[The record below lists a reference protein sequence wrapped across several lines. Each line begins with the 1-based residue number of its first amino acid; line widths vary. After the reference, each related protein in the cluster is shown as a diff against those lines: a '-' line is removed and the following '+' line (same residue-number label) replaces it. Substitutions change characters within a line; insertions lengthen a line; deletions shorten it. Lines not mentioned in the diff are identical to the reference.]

1 MKKILL
7 DLDVGIDDS
16 AALAYA
22 VASPD
27 IDLVGISATY
37 GNVHVGQSVANAR
50 FLLDL
55 LGALDVPVEAGISH
69 PLGEGRYSPSD
80 AARRIHGADGVG
92 NIGEKY
98 GVPTP
103 SKDQLDAVGPGVE
116 LILDAA
122 RRYGRDL
129 TIVPAGPLT
138 NIPRRPRP
146 TSSPTPLRA
155 RRFSRAA
162 FP

>member
-92 NIGEKY
+92 NIGE
-98 GVPTP
+98 
-103 SKDQLDAVGPGVE
+103 
-116 LILDAA
+116 
-122 RRYGRDL
+122 
-129 TIVPAGPLT
+129 
-138 NIPRRPRP
+138 
-146 TSSPTPLRA
+146 
-155 RRFSRAA
+155 
-162 FP
+162 